1 MLIQHGP
8 IKILKENDVFPR
20 NKINGR
26 HFTVKHYIGGYP
38 RGEEHER
45 KWLVYSNACDKVFCF
60 CCKLFKNTQKASK
73 LADEGIDD
81 WHNLSTKLREHESNP
96 LHNANL
102 IKWVDLHKGLQ
113 RKATIDNAME
123 AQIDQEKQHW
133 KKVLVRIIGVVKTL
147 SRNNL
152 PFRGS
157 NEKIYEKNNGLFC
170 QLIEF
175 VAEFDPI
182 MEEHLRRVVNNE
194 INNHYLSH
202 KIQNELIN
210 LLANKIKVSILTKIK
225 KAKYFSIILD
235 CTPDLSH
242 KEQMSIVI
250 RCVNVEDTNDIKVEE
265 YFLGFITVCDTSG
278 IGLFKALQNVL
289 IDLKLDINDV
299 RGQGY
304 DNGSNMK
311 GIRLN

>member
-1 MLIQHGP
+1 MIQVYG
-8 IKILKENDVFPR
+8 ENEC
-20 NKINGR
+20 NK
-26 HFTVKHYIGGYP
+26 
-38 RGEEHER
+38 
-45 KWLVYSNACDKVFCF
+45 VYCF
-60 CCKLFKNTQKASK
+60 CCKLFKNTQKTSK

-81 WHNLSTKLREHESNP
+81 WQNLSTKLREHESNP
-96 LHNANL
+96 LHNVNV
-102 IKWVDLHKGLQ
+102 IKWVDLHRGLQ
-113 RKATIDNAME
+113 QKATIDKAME

-175 VAEFDPI
+175 IAEFDPI
-182 MEEHLRRVVNNE
+182 MEEHLRRVKNNE

-202 KIQNELIN
+202 KIQNELIS
-210 LLANKIKVSILTKIK
+210 LLADKIKATMLMKIK
-225 KAKYFSIILD
+225 KAKYFSVILD

-250 RCVNVEDTNDIKVEE
+250 RAVNVDDANDIKVEE
-265 YFLGFITVCDTSG
+265 YFLGFITVDDTSG
-278 IGLFKALQNVL
+278 FGLFKELENILV
-289 IDLKLDINDV
+289 DLKLNINDV

-311 GIRLN
+311 GIILN